1 MNKQA
6 YIKELEKKID
16 NMSAEKLKL
25 LIQAAKMA
33 NGKKKK

>member
-33 NGKKKK
+33 NEKKKK